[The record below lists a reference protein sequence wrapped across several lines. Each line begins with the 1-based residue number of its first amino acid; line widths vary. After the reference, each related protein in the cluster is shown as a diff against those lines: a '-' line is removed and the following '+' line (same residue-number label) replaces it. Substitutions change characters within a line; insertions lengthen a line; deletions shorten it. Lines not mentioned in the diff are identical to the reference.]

1 MVNIDSV
8 FKIASFSMRNNSSKE
23 FFIFNFIDL
32 NFDWIANLLGWIESR
47 QSSVCSYSVNSQ
59 ITDTIYANRQNPA
72 SLTIDPHNG

>member
-23 FFIFNFIDL
+23 FFIFNL
-32 NFDWIANLLGWIESR
+32 NFDWIANLLGWIESM